1 MKVSDELQ
9 FPKDPGAVPVSLR
22 DAFAWVRDADRAS
35 SPAALPSDDA
45 LDALA
50 ADDAD
55 ADDDARLATFEQ
67 LLGSQDGA
75 RTIAHL
81 IAARTSTTDTADY
94 FSTASSGLNRV
105 ATTTTAA
112 VRAIAGERDVFT
124 RLKPVLLAASL
135 MLVAGTSWYVM
146 TSPQT
151 GDEIRSNGSAVELLS
166 VPPSAMRTPIT
177 LRWRALRSDARYSV
191 EVLDANDAPVFS
203 NETNQTQATMP
214 ASSLKPGTYR
224 WYVRARASDGTEIRS
239 RVETFSIRG

>member
-9 FPKDPGAVPVSLR
+9 FPKDPGAVPVALR

-35 SPAALPSDDA
+35 APAAIPSDDA

-50 ADDAD
+50 ADDD
-55 ADDDARLATFEQ
+55 ADDDARLASIEQ
-67 LLGSQDGA
+67 LLGSPEGA

-81 IAARTSTTDTADY
+81 IAARTSTADTADY
-94 FSTASSGLNRV
+94 FSTASGTQNV
-105 ATTTTAA
+105 GTTTTAA
-112 VRAIAGERDVFT
+112 LRAIGRERDVFT

-146 TSPQT
+146 TSPRA
-151 GDEIRSNGSAVELLS
+151 GDEIRSNGSSVELLS
-166 VPPSAMRTPIT
+166 VPPAAARTPIT

-214 ASSLKPGTYR
+214 AASLKPGTYR